1 MKRWLSTLCVLAC
14 AAGLFAADEKKSDV
28 TVQATGLMV
37 RKPVPGKKKEPAPV
51 AFTDNGS
58 TGLDVT
64 LTATGKFVLGIDIK
78 ASKLD
83 HFTDD
88 KDTKLYTPQ
97 PFGSWLSEFPLISA
111 EGDVCTV
118 HVNGLTAPAKGAAKL
133 RLKATVVLT
142 CGADEKATD
151 KKEIAIKKDQKETV
165 GAFTFQVVNDGAM
178 FGGPQI
184 AVLSDKQNIKSVEFF
199 DAKGEAIKLFFPPYR
214 QNFYPTMAGGKMQ
227 YGLVGTLP
235 KKMDS
240 VTVKAAYFDK
250 TEAVN
255 APIDLD
261 VGVGL
266 E

>member
-1 MKRWLSTLCVLAC
+1 MKHWLSTLCLLTC
-14 AAGLFAADEKKSDV
+14 AAGLSVADEPKSEV
-28 TVQATGLMV
+28 TAQATGLMV
-37 RKPVPGKKKEPAPV
+37 RKPLPAKKKEPV
-51 AFTDNGS
+51 GFVDNGS
-58 TGLDVT
+58 TGLDVSLST
-64 LTATGKFVLGIDIK
+64 PGKYVLDIDTK

-88 KDTKLYTPQ
+88 KDTKFYTADR
-97 PFGSWLSEFPLISA
+97 FGMTWLSDFPQITP

-118 HVNGLTAPAKGAAKL
+118 HFNGQVAPAKGATKL
-133 RLKATVVLT
+133 KLKATVVLT
-142 CGADEKATD
+142 CGPDEKATD

-165 GAFTFQVVNDGAM
+165 GAYTIQVLNDGAM

-184 AVLSDKQNIKSVEFF
+184 AVVSDKQNLKGLEFF

-214 QNFYPTMAGGKMQ
+214 QNFFPTPMKKQ

-235 KKMDS
+235 KKMDT
-240 VTVKAAYFDK
+240 VTVKVLYFDK
-250 TEAVN
+250 TEALSV
-255 APIDLD
+255 PIDLN